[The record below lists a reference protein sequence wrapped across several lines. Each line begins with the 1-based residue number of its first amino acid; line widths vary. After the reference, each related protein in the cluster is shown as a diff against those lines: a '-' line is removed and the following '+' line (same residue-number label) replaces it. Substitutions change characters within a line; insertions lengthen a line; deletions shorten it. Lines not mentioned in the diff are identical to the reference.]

1 MRGLVRR
8 LAALLLALLL
18 ALGGLTGAVA
28 EDWRALLRDLYGLTE
43 DYDGGE
49 DALPAEEAGGE
60 DEDETEV
67 EFELPVTDP
76 QQIVNYLGLYGEL
89 PENFITKDEA
99 KDLGWDSRYNYVG
112 EVAPGMSIGG
122 DRFGNYEGQLPTA
135 KGRKWF
141 ECDANYKGKKRGAE
155 RILFSSDGLYYYT
168 DDHYQ
173 TFTEMFPEDM
183 Q

>member
-60 DEDETEV
+60 DED
-67 EFELPVTDP
+67 
-76 QQIVNYLGLYGEL
+76 
-89 PENFITKDEA
+89 
-99 KDLGWDSRYNYVG
+99 
-112 EVAPGMSIGG
+112 
-122 DRFGNYEGQLPTA
+122 
-135 KGRKWF
+135 
-141 ECDANYKGKKRGAE
+141 
-155 RILFSSDGLYYYT
+155 
-168 DDHYQ
+168 
-173 TFTEMFPEDM
+173 
-183 Q
+183 